1 MPNNNKNKNVAQS
14 FEDGYRSFTRTIKKF
29 GPGEKNVEEGRR
41 KRRRNHFRDAKHGI
55 A

>member
-41 KRRRNHFRDAKHGI
+41 KRRRKKFRPANDNI